1 VAPDSFVVALIPTTL
16 SHTTLGLREPGD
28 TVNLEADVVAK
39 YVERL
44 AAGYVGGDRPA
55 AAVTVGK
62 EVRAR

>member
-1 VAPDSFVVALIPTTL
+1 
-16 SHTTLGLREPGD
+16 LREPGD

-44 AAGYVGGDRPA
+44 AAGYVGGDHPA